1 MTDRG
6 VLLVN
11 LGSPDSPSEADVRQ
25 YLNEFLMDGNVID
38 LPWLIR
44 RMIVS
49 LFVLPKRPAQSA
61 KAYKSIWTDKGSPL
75 ICHSKA
81 LAAELS
87 AQLEA
92 PIELAMRYGKPDMEQ
107 ALLRLANQPGIK
119 DILLFPLYPH
129 YAMSTVKTV
138 KEKAQAIMRQHNLSV
153 TLRVHGEFYDHQGY
167 IAALVNSAQPWLEKD
182 YDQLVF
188 SFHGVPVR
196 HIHKDDST
204 GGHCLKSPDCCNTP
218 SPAHRACYR
227 HQVYRTAQ
235 CFVEQAGIAEHKYT
249 VAFQSR
255 LGRAKWLEP
264 NTVDILVQLARQ
276 GAKKVLVICPSFI
289 SDCLE
294 TLEEIDIAAKETF
307 KQAGGESLTL
317 IPCLNEH
324 PSWVKLLCD
333 WLKAPAEAPNPDIS

>member
-1 MTDRG
+1 MTGRG
-6 VLLVN
+6 ILLVN
-11 LGSPDSPSEADVRQ
+11 LGSPHSPSEADVRH

-87 AQLEA
+87 ARLKG
-92 PIELAMRYGKPDMEQ
+92 PVELAMRYGKPHMEQ
-107 ALLRLANQPGIK
+107 AFLRLARQPGVQE
-119 DILLFPLYPH
+119 ILLFPLYPH
-129 YAMSTVKTV
+129 YAMSTIKTV
-138 KEKAQAIMRQHNLSV
+138 KEKAQAIMQKHNLSV
-153 TLRVHGEFYDHQGY
+153 ALKVHGVFYEHEGY
-167 IAALVNSAQPWLEKD
+167 MAALVNSARPWLEKD
-182 YDQLVF
+182 YDHLVF

-204 GGHCLKSPDCCNTP
+204 GGHCLKNPDCCNTP
-218 SPAHRACYR
+218 SPAHRTCYR

-235 CFVEQAGIAEHKYT
+235 CFVEQADIPFDKYT

-255 LGRAKWLEP
+255 LGRARWLEP
-264 NTVDILVQLARQ
+264 NTVDILVQLAQQ

-294 TLEEIDIAAKETF
+294 TLEEIGIAAKKTF
-307 KQAGGESLTL
+307 EQAGGESLEL

-324 PSWVKLLCD
+324 PAWVKLLSE
-333 WLKAPAEAPNPDIS
+333 WLEATD